1 MAIKA
6 EGEGEDLYVAGIDEA
21 GRGPVLG
28 GMVYGIAWCKRSFEK
43 NLKSRGFADSKQ
55 LTPEK
60 RKELMNFMEENRG
73 EAGLDY
79 ASDSMCARSIGG
91 RMLDSTRSS
100 LNEIALE
107 QTCRILEKMLVKL
120 GERCAEGQEATALI
134 DTVYVDTLGKADLHR
149 DRLSSKCEW
158 TRARNV
164 NASRT
169 TTYHTNTSTSAN
181 LSADLLFFFFCLSL
195 PVPGLQFV
203 VESKADATYP
213 VVSAASIVAKVQR
226 DEELEALASSA
237 VGSGYPGD
245 ERTKA
250 WLCSQVDRVFGFKS
264 PLVRFSWSTC
274 KEVLEK
280 SGAVEVTWDCEE
292 EEEDGAQQKL
302 WSSYAPAR
310 KRTAQGGGVGK
321 RASKHAV
328 AESSGVGRQ
337 SFFRSRKLQK
347 IDAF

>member
-1 MAIKA
+1 MAIKAKAEA

-73 EAGLDY
+73 EAGVDY

-107 QTCRILEKMLVKL
+107 QTCRILEEMLVKL
-120 GERCAEGQEATALI
+120 GERCAAGQEATALI

-164 NASRT
+164 NASR
-169 TTYHTNTSTSAN
+169 S
-181 LSADLLFFFFCLSL
+181 D
-195 PVPGLQFV
+195 
-203 VESKADATYP
+203 D
-213 VVSAASIVAKVQR
+213 I
-226 DEELEALASSA
+226 
-237 VGSGYPGD
+237 
-245 ERTKA
+245 
-250 WLCSQVDRVFGFKS
+250 
-264 PLVRFSWSTC
+264 
-274 KEVLEK
+274 
-280 SGAVEVTWDCEE
+280 
-292 EEEDGAQQKL
+292 
-302 WSSYAPAR
+302 SY
-310 KRTAQGGGVGK
+310 
-321 RASKHAV
+321 
-328 AESSGVGRQ
+328 
-337 SFFRSRKLQK
+337 
-347 IDAF
+347 I

>member
-1 MAIKA
+1 MEINKAKA
-6 EGEGEDLYVAGIDEA
+6 EGEGEDLNVAGIDEA

-73 EAGLDY
+73 EAGVDY

-107 QTCRILEKMLVKL
+107 QTCRILEEVLVKL

-169 TTYHTNTSTSAN
+169 TTYHT
-181 LSADLLFFFFCLSL
+181 
-195 PVPGLQFV
+195 
-203 VESKADATYP
+203 
-213 VVSAASIVAKVQR
+213 
-226 DEELEALASSA
+226 
-237 VGSGYPGD
+237 
-245 ERTKA
+245 
-250 WLCSQVDRVFGFKS
+250 
-264 PLVRFSWSTC
+264 
-274 KEVLEK
+274 
-280 SGAVEVTWDCEE
+280 
-292 EEEDGAQQKL
+292 
-302 WSSYAPAR
+302 
-310 KRTAQGGGVGK
+310 
-321 RASKHAV
+321 KH
-328 AESSGVGRQ
+328 Q
-337 SFFRSRKLQK
+337 MLT
-347 IDAF
+347 